1 LRKEEKSMKIMSSE
15 EEAEFT
21 GDSPGKQ
28 EEYDEDEDEDDEDDV
43 PLYDLKTDR
52 KRSSTTPSYV
62 EEDDDSDDDD
72 DDIPLASLMKPK
84 ATVPKA
90 KKNGK
95 SAVKAP
101 PKKKAKKA
109 KEAAKPTLKITKQ
122 SSTVS
127 TKSSNGDKKYEWAS
141 FALYGTECD
150 KGLLIQRLLCRW
162 WYAITWP
169 DPSKIPEKPPKKYD
183 SLEGFT
189 GVYVC
194 TSGDKVGDIMDLRG
208 KEECPSFAN
217 FARKSSQEL
226 RELLLKALEE
236 QKKQLVA
243 AEGTGT
249 TTEKELNTLIK
260 WATKVKVDKADKEA
274 VKVLKASKLELPVP

>member
-1 LRKEEKSMKIMSSE
+1 MKIMSSE

-28 EEYDEDEDEDDEDDV
+28 EEYDDDEDDEDDV
-43 PLYDLKTDR
+43 PLYDLKKDR
-52 KRSSTTPSYV
+52 KRAAASTTPSYAD
-62 EEDDDSDDDD
+62 EDDDSDDDD

-84 ATVPKA
+84 AAAPKA

-95 SAVKAP
+95 TPVKVV
-101 PKKKAKKA
+101 PKKKA
-109 KEAAKPTLKITKQ
+109 KEAAKPALKITKQ

-127 TKSSNGDKKYEWAS
+127 SKASNGDKTYEWAS

-169 DPSKIPEKPPKKYD
+169 DPAKLPEKPPKKYD

-208 KEECPSFAN
+208 KEDRPTFAN

-249 TTEKELNTLIK
+249 TTEKELNTMIK

-274 VKVLKASKLELPVP
+274 VKVLKASKLELPAP

>member
-1 LRKEEKSMKIMSSE
+1 MKIMSSSE

-28 EEYDEDEDEDDEDDV
+28 EEYDEDEDDEDDV
-43 PLYDLKTDR
+43 PLCDLKSDR
-52 KRSSTTPSYV
+52 KRAAASTTPSYV
-62 EEDDDSDDDD
+62 DEDDDSDDDD

-84 ATVPKA
+84 TTAPKA

-95 SAVKAP
+95 SPAKAV
-101 PKKKAKKA
+101 PKKKSKKA
-109 KEAAKPTLKITKQ
+109 KEAAKSTLKITKQ

-127 TKSSNGDKKYEWAS
+127 SKTSNGDKTYEWAS

-169 DPSKIPEKPPKKYD
+169 DPAKIPEKPPKKYD
-183 SLEGFT
+183 SLEGLT

-208 KEECPSFAN
+208 KEDRPTFAN

-226 RELLLKALEE
+226 QELLLKALEE

-249 TTEKELNTLIK
+249 TTEKELNTMIK

-274 VKVLKASKLELPVP
+274 AKVLKASKLELPAP

>member
-1 LRKEEKSMKIMSSE
+1 MKIMSSE
-15 EEAEFT
+15 DEAEFT

-28 EEYDEDEDEDDEDDV
+28 EDFDEDEDDDDDSDDV

-52 KRSSTTPSYV
+52 KRAATSSRPSYA
-62 EEDDDSDDDD
+62 EGDDDSDSDDDD
-72 DDIPLASLMKPK
+72 DDIPLSSLVKPK
-84 ATVPKA
+84 AAAPKA

-95 SAVKAP
+95 IPVKAA
-101 PKKKAKKA
+101 PKKKKTKA

-122 SSTVS
+122 SSSATT
-127 TKSSNGDKKYEWAS
+127 TKPSNGNGKTYEWAS
-141 FALYGTECD
+141 AALYGTECD

-169 DPSKIPEKPPKKYD
+169 DPAKLPEKPPKKYD

-194 TSGDKVGDIMDLRG
+194 TSGDKVGDIVDLRG
-208 KEECPSFAN
+208 KEDCPTFAN
-217 FARKSSQEL
+217 FAKKSSQEL

-249 TTEKELNTLIK
+249 STEKELNTVIK
-260 WATKVKVDKADKEA
+260 WATKLKVDKADKEA
-274 VKVLKASKLELPVP
+274 VKVLKASKLELP

>member
-1 LRKEEKSMKIMSSE
+1 MKIMSSE

-28 EEYDEDEDEDDEDDV
+28 EEDDEDEDDDEDDV
-43 PLYDLKTDR
+43 PLYALKTDR
-52 KRSSTTPSYV
+52 KRAAASSAPSYV
-62 EEDDDSDDDD
+62 DEDDDSDDDD

-84 ATVPKA
+84 VTKPKT
-90 KKNGK
+90 NGK
-95 SAVKAP
+95 SAVKKAL
-101 PKKKAKKA
+101 PKKKTKKA
-109 KEAAKPTLKITKQ
+109 KEAAKPALKITKQ

-127 TKSSNGDKKYEWAS
+127 TKSSNGSKTYEWAS
-141 FALYGTECD
+141 AALYGTECD

-162 WYAITWP
+162 WYAIVWP

-183 SLEGFT
+183 SLEGLP

-194 TSGDKVGDIMDLRG
+194 TAGDKVGDILDLRG
-208 KEECPSFAN
+208 KEEAPSFAN
-217 FARKSSQEL
+217 FAKKSSQEL

-249 TTEKELNTLIK
+249 PTEKELNTMIK
-260 WATKVKVDKADKEA
+260 WATKVNVDKADREA
-274 VKVLKASKLELPVP
+274 VKVLKASKLVVP

>member
-1 LRKEEKSMKIMSSE
+1 MKIMSSE

-28 EEYDEDEDEDDEDDV
+28 EEYDEDEGEDDDEDDI
-43 PLYDLKTDR
+43 PLFDLKTDR
-52 KRSSTTPSYV
+52 KRAASSTTPSYV
-62 EEDDDSDDDD
+62 DDDDESDDDD

-84 ATVPKA
+84 ATVAKA
-90 KKNGK
+90 KNNGK
-95 SAVKAP
+95 SAVKAV

-109 KEAAKPTLKITKQ
+109 KEAAKPALKITKQ

-127 TKSSNGDKKYEWAS
+127 AKSSNGDKTYEWAS

-169 DPSKIPEKPPKKYD
+169 DSAKIPEKPPKKYD

-194 TSGDKVGDIMDLRG
+194 TSGDNVGDIMDLRG
-208 KEECPSFAN
+208 KEDRPSFAN

-226 RELLLKALEE
+226 RDLLLKALEE
-236 QKKQLVA
+236 QKKQLIA

-249 TTEKELNTLIK
+249 STEKELNTLIK
-260 WATKVKVDKADKEA
+260 WATKVKVDKADKDA
-274 VKVLKASKLELPVP
+274 VKVLKASKLELPAP